1 MDSPLAGKRVAV
13 LAENMYED
21 MELWYPLIRLRE
33 AGAEVSVVAP
43 TAGATYKSKH
53 GLEVK
58 ADMSAED
65 AKPRQFDAV
74 IIPGGFAPD
83 YMRRSEAMVR
93 FVRDAYEEGK
103 VVGAI
108 CHAGSMLVSAQVLK
122 GKTVT
127 CYKSIKDDVT
137 NAGGIY
143 VDRAVVRDGDLIT
156 SRVPDDLPAF
166 CREIISALST
176 KTAHRD
182 NAAAPSPRHE
192 LDDERSLPKKGLS
205 RLHFARLK
213 IWKVFSVPSVI
224 FSSR

>member
-58 ADMSAED
+58 ADLSADD
-65 AKPRQFDAV
+65 ANAKQFDAV
-74 IIPGGFAPD
+74 VIPGGFAPD

-93 FVRDAYEEGK
+93 FVKDANDEGK
-103 VVGAI
+103 ILAAI
-108 CHAGSMLVSAQVLK
+108 CHAGSMLVSAKVLK

-127 CYKSIKDDVT
+127 CYKSIKDDVI
-137 NAGGIY
+137 NAGGNY
-143 VDRAVVRDGDLIT
+143 VDKAVVRDGDLIT

-166 CREIISALST
+166 CSEIIDALST
-176 KTAHRD
+176 AKTGSRD
-182 NAAAPSPRHE
+182 HS
-192 LDDERSLPKKGLS
+192 
-205 RLHFARLK
+205 ARPLAQTE
-213 IWKVFSVPSVI
+213 SQ
-224 FSSR
+224 

>member
-1 MDSPLAGKRVAV
+1 MHSQLEGKRVAV

-21 MELWYPLIRLRE
+21 LELWYPIIRLRE

-58 ADMSAED
+58 ADLSAED
-65 AKPRQFDAV
+65 AKVRQFDAV
-74 IIPGGFAPD
+74 VIPGGFAPD

-93 FVRDAYEEGK
+93 FVKDAHDEGK
-103 VVGAI
+103 ILAAI
-108 CHAGSMLVSAQVLK
+108 CHAGSMLVSAKVLK
-122 GKTVT
+122 GRTVT

-143 VDRAVVRDGDLIT
+143 VDKAVVRDGDLIT

-176 KTAHRD
+176 TKATNRT
-182 NAAAPSPRHE
+182 NAARPLARTRTRQPAP
-192 LDDERSLPKKGLS
+192 
-205 RLHFARLK
+205 
-213 IWKVFSVPSVI
+213 
-224 FSSR
+224 